1 MNLVASCFVSVV
13 TIYAIAVTCLL
24 LMRNV
29 SRGQSFI
36 GWSAGLLLAV
46 CPLVIPANEVIMRAL
61 ISVLCA
67 DAWFRGVDLARVLSR
82 RRVTTPSLWQG
93 LEFLIPFPI
102 FLAVFDDRKR
112 RVSLQMEAFELWRVA
127 IAGSLVLLELGSLH
141 LLFNVSALQANFLL
155 DHIVKLML
163 FVVTTESLSQL
174 ALGLE
179 HLAGFDTVP
188 IIRRSY
194 LSQTVG
200 EFWCRYNTRVH
211 RWLQF
216 NVFVPCG
223 GLRSPVRG
231 VMLVFFI
238 SAVFHE
244 LMFGIATS
252 RFDGYQFAFF
262 MLQAPAVLI
271 SQKIEQL
278 RFQYGTVISSIN
290 RVLTIAWFGV
300 SSMLF
305 FHGVDRVF
313 QLVYASQPWLP

>member
-1 MNLVASCFVSVV
+1 MNVVACCLVSVL
-13 TIYAIAVTCLL
+13 TIYVIAVTCLL

-29 SRGQSFI
+29 SRGKRFI
-36 GWSAGLLLAV
+36 GWLVGLLLAL
-46 CPLVIPANEVIMRAL
+46 CPLLIPANEVIARAL
-61 ISVLCA
+61 VSVLCA
-67 DAWFRGVDLARVLSR
+67 DAWFKGVDLARVLSHR
-82 RRVTTPSLWQG
+82 RATTPSLWQC
-93 LEFLIPFPI
+93 LVFLIPFPL
-102 FLAVFDDRKR
+102 FQAVFDDRKR
-112 RVSLQMEAFELWRVA
+112 RASITMESIELWRVA
-127 IAGSLVLLELGSLH
+127 IAGSLVLAELEALH
-141 LLFNVSALQANFLL
+141 LLFAVPALKANFLL
-155 DHIVKLML
+155 DHVVKLLL
-163 FVVTTESLSQL
+163 FVATTETLSQL
-174 ALGLE
+174 LLGLE

-188 IIRRSY
+188 IIRRAY

-211 RWLQF
+211 RWLQY

-223 GLRSPVRG
+223 GLKSPVRG
-231 VMLVFFI
+231 VMLAFLI

-271 SQKIEQL
+271 SQKIERL
-278 RFQYGTVISSIN
+278 RSKYGAVSSVIN

-313 QLVYASQPWLP
+313 HLVYTSQPWLP